1 MTKLLH
7 SWGMNTNPITQLEQ
21 FRQEVYHTFDHRV
34 DAATELLDALTG
46 NITARSVVEL
56 SLAPSFRRTYSS
68 VYVAIGACF
77 AITQPEDRRRREQT
91 LLRLIAAHLAPPER
105 RKFWLFGMDATA
117 IPRIFART
125 LPDRGF
131 VHCANPIGGNKP
143 ITIGHQY
150 SLLAYLP
157 AKLPG
162 VDPAWIV
169 PLLWRRIPTQETEL
183 QVGVAQV
190 ATLMTD
196 ARLPF
201 HDDLCVQVV
210 DSRYSVATFLSP
222 VAQHAN
228 LVTITRLRGTRIL
241 YRQVAPE
248 AAAAKPAGHPTW
260 YGRPFDLQDATTWGP
275 PAETAA
281 TTHTSRRGRTYTVQ
295 IQAWRDLLMRGRRG
309 CPMQTQPFTLLRVR
323 WLDADGQSV
332 FKRELWLVVVGARR
346 HELTLL
352 EVQQAYR
359 QRYDLEHFFR
369 FGKQRLLLASF
380 QTSDAERETNWL
392 QLSQLAYTQLY
403 LSRTLVNRRPRPWE
417 RYLPS
422 QPTAV
427 ATPTMTQRAF
437 AAIIR
442 PFGTPAAAP
451 KRRGNAPGR
460 AKGMCP
466 RPRPRH
472 PVVKKTAP
480 AAKKT
485 PNQPQTG

>member
-1 MTKLLH
+1 
-7 SWGMNTNPITQLEQ
+7 MNTNPITQLEQ
-21 FRQEVYHTFDHRV
+21 FRREVYHSFDHRP
-34 DAATELLDALTG
+34 DAAMELLDALTG
-46 NITARSVVEL
+46 NTAARSVVEL
-56 SLAPSFRRTYSS
+56 SLAPGFRRTYSS
-68 VYVAIGACF
+68 VYAAIGACF
-77 AITQPEDRRRREQT
+77 TITKAEQRRHREQT
-91 LLRLIAAHLAPPER
+91 LLRLIAAHLAQSQR

-157 AKLPG
+157 DKQPA

-169 PLLWRRIPTQETEL
+169 PLLWRRIATQETEI
-183 QVGVAQV
+183 QVGVAQI
-190 ATLMTD
+190 ATLMAD

-201 HDDLCVQVV
+201 HHDLCVQVE

-228 LVTITRLRGTRIL
+228 LVTITRLRGTRTL
-241 YRQVAPE
+241 YRPAPPV
-248 AAAAKPAGHPTW
+248 AAAARQAGHPTW
-260 YGRPFDLQDATTWGP
+260 YGQPFVLQDATTWGP

-281 TTHTSRRGRTYTVQ
+281 TTHTSRRGRLYTVQ
-295 IQAWRDLLMRGRRG
+295 IQAWRNLLMRGRQG
-309 CPMQTQPFTLLRVR
+309 CPMQAQPFTLLRVR
-323 WLDADGQSV
+323 WLDAAGQPV

-346 HELTLL
+346 NELTLL

-380 QTSDAERETNWL
+380 QTPDDERAATWL

-403 LSRTLVNRRPRPWE
+403 LSRTLVNSSPRPWE

-422 QPTAV
+422 RPTPV

-460 AKGMCP
+460 AKGTCPGP
-466 RPRPRH
+466 RPRY

-485 PNQPQTG
+485 PTQAQTG

>member
-1 MTKLLH
+1 MK
-7 SWGMNTNPITQLEQ
+7 PITQLEQ
-21 FRQEVYHTFDHRV
+21 FRLEVYHSFDYRA
-34 DAATELLDALTG
+34 DATMEVLDALTG
-46 NITARSVVEL
+46 NTSARSVVEL
-56 SLAPSFRRTYSS
+56 SLAPDFRRTYSS
-68 VYVAIGACF
+68 VYAAIGACF
-77 AITQPEDRRRREQT
+77 TITKPEHRRRREQT
-91 LLRLIAAHLAPPER
+91 LLRLIAAHLAQSQR

-157 AKLPG
+157 DKPPG
-162 VDPAWIV
+162 VDPAWLV
-169 PLLWRRIPTQETEL
+169 PLLWRRIATQETEI

-190 ATLMTD
+190 AMLLAD

-201 HDDLCVQVV
+201 HHDLCVQVE
-210 DSRYSVATFLSP
+210 DSRYSVAAFLSP
-222 VAQHAN
+222 MAQHAH
-228 LVTITRLRGTRIL
+228 LVTITRLRGTRTL
-241 YRQVAPE
+241 YRPAPPG
-248 AAAAKPAGHPTW
+248 AAVRQAGHPTW
-260 YGRPFDLQDATTWGP
+260 YGQPFDLQDATTWGA
-275 PAETAA
+275 PAETVE
-281 TTHTSRRGRTYTVQ
+281 TIYTSRRGRTYTVQ
-295 IQAWRDLLMRGRRG
+295 IQAWRDLLMRGQRG
-309 CPMQTQPFTLLRVR
+309 RPMHMQPFTLLRVR
-323 WLDADGQSV
+323 WLDAAGQPV
-332 FKRELWLVVVGARR
+332 FKRALWLVVVGAQRN
-346 HELTLL
+346 ELTLL

-380 QTSDAERETNWL
+380 QTPDDERAANWL

-403 LSRTLVNRRPRPWE
+403 LSRTLVNSSPRPWE

-422 QPTAV
+422 RPTTV

-460 AKGMCP
+460 AKGTCP
-466 RPRPRH
+466 GPRPRH
-472 PVVKKTAP
+472 PVVKKTAS

-485 PNQPQTG
+485 PNQPPTG

>member
-1 MTKLLH
+1 M
-7 SWGMNTNPITQLEQ
+7 
-21 FRQEVYHTFDHRV
+21 EV
-34 DAATELLDALTG
+34 LDALTG
-46 NITARSVVEL
+46 NTSARSVFEL
-56 SLAPSFRRTYSS
+56 SLTSGFRRTYSS
-68 VYVAIGACF
+68 VYAAIGECF
-77 AITQPEDRRRREQT
+77 TITKPEHRRRREEM
-91 LLRLIAAHLAPPER
+91 LLRLIAAYLAQSQR

-117 IPRIFART
+117 MPRIFAQT

-157 AKLPG
+157 DKQPG

-169 PLLWRRIPTQETEL
+169 PLLWRRIATQETEI

-190 ATLMTD
+190 ATLMAD

-201 HDDLCVQVV
+201 HHDLCVQVE
-210 DSRYSVATFLSP
+210 DSRYSVAAFLSP
-222 VAQHAN
+222 MAQHTN
-228 LVTITRLRGTRIL
+228 LVTITRLRGTRTL
-241 YRQVAPE
+241 YRQAPPG
-248 AAAAKPAGHPTW
+248 AAVRQAGHPTW
-260 YGRPFDLQDATTWGP
+260 YGQPFDLQDATTWGA
-275 PAETAA
+275 PAETVA
-281 TTHTSRRGRTYTVQ
+281 TIYTSRRGRTYTVQ
-295 IQAWRDLLMRGRRG
+295 MQAWRDLLMRGQRG
-309 CPMQTQPFTLLRVR
+309 RPMHMQPFTLLRVC
-323 WLDADGQSV
+323 WLDAAGQPV

-380 QTSDAERETNWL
+380 QTPDDEHAANWL

-403 LSRTLVNRRPRPWE
+403 LSRTLVNSSPRPWE

-422 QPTAV
+422 RPTTV

-460 AKGMCP
+460 AKGTCP
-466 RPRPRH
+466 GPRPRH
-472 PVVKKTAP
+472 PVVKKTAA

-485 PNQPQTG
+485 PNQAQIG

>member
-1 MTKLLH
+1 
-7 SWGMNTNPITQLEQ
+7 MNMKPITQLEQ
-21 FRQEVYHTFDHRV
+21 FRLEVYHSFAHRA
-34 DAATELLDALTG
+34 DATMEVLDALTG
-46 NITARSVVEL
+46 NTSARSVVEL
-56 SLAPSFRRTYSS
+56 SLTSGFHRTYSS
-68 VYVAIGACF
+68 VYAAIGACF
-77 AITQPEDRRRREQT
+77 TITKPEHRRRREET
-91 LLRLIAAHLAPPER
+91 LLRLIAAYLAPSQR

-117 IPRIFART
+117 IPRLFART

-157 AKLPG
+157 DKPPG
-162 VDPAWIV
+162 VDPAWLV
-169 PLLWRRIPTQETEL
+169 PLLWRRIATQETEI

-190 ATLMTD
+190 AMLLAD

-201 HDDLCVQVV
+201 HHDLCVQVE
-210 DSRYSVATFLSP
+210 DSRYSVAAFLSP
-222 VAQHAN
+222 MAQHAH
-228 LVTITRLRGTRIL
+228 LVTITRLRGTRTL
-241 YRQVAPE
+241 YRPAPPG
-248 AAAAKPAGHPTW
+248 AAVRQAGHPTW
-260 YGRPFDLQDATTWGP
+260 YGQPFDLQDATTWGA
-275 PAETAA
+275 PAETVE
-281 TTHTSRRGRTYTVQ
+281 TIYTSRRGRTYTVQ
-295 IQAWRDLLMRGRRG
+295 IQAWRDLLMRGQRG
-309 CPMQTQPFTLLRVR
+309 RPMHMQPFTLLRVR
-323 WLDADGQSV
+323 WLDAAGQPV
-332 FKRELWLVVVGARR
+332 FKRALWLVVVGAHRN
-346 HELTLL
+346 ELTLL

-380 QTSDAERETNWL
+380 QTPDAEHAANWL

-403 LSRTLVNRRPRPWE
+403 LSRTLVNSSPRPWE

-422 QPTAV
+422 RPTTV

-460 AKGMCP
+460 AKGTCP
-466 RPRPRH
+466 GPRPRH

-485 PNQPQTG
+485 PNQAQTG